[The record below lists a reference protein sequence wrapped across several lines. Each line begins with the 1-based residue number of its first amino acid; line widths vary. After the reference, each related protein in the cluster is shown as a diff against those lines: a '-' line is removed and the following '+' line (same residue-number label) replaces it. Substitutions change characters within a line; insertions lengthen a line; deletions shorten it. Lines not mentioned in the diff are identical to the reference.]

1 MLRRRQGR
9 LKKPL
14 RPSEIRLVAP
24 LDRNKPSAFA
34 VAALAAAMLCACSK
48 AAIVPKIES
57 ARLGDP
63 PPGRI
68 LVYDFSFDAGDV
80 TANQGI
86 LARVVAKAKGTD
98 ANAEAN
104 EIGRQVAE
112 RLSGDL
118 VDELRK
124 SGLAAVRADAA
135 TSMHEADVLVRGH
148 FVDIDEGN
156 RARRMVI
163 GFGAGA
169 SKLDA
174 DVQVEQQSTAGLR
187 QLLQFRTHADSGK
200 MPGAAAT
207 MGVGAAAQGGM
218 TAGMTAANVAVG
230 GAKAYGSQVEVLAS
244 DTADKVAAFIADFA
258 RRQGWIAPASSVAQ
272 AS

>member
-1 MLRRRQGR
+1 MAGRACRRSVVLLLG
-9 LKKPL
+9 
-14 RPSEIRLVAP
+14 
-24 LDRNKPSAFA
+24 A
-34 VAALAAAMLCACSK
+34 VALYGCSR
-48 AAIVPKIES
+48 AAIVPKVES

-68 LVYDFSFDAGDV
+68 LVYDFAFDAGDV
-80 TANQGI
+80 TANQGV

-98 ANAEAN
+98 STAEAN

-124 SGLAAVRADAA
+124 SGLAAMHADA
-135 TSMHEADVLVRGH
+135 TTPVQESDVLVRGH

-174 DVQVEQQSTAGLR
+174 DVQVEQQSPSGPR

-207 MGVGAAAQGGM
+207 MGIGAAAQGGV

-244 DTADKVAAFIADFA
+244 DTADKAAAFIADFA
-258 RRQGWIAPASSVAQ
+258 RRQGWIAPVSSVAH